1 VLWLTATEAFAGK
14 QNRHC
19 EIVVTRL
26 LTDAATVAQTLVAA
40 QQAVVQTP
48 AVQLQLLLQQKLSSQ
63 HQLLKLL
70 Q

>member
-1 VLWLTATEAFAGK
+1 VHWLTATEAFAVK

-26 LTDAATVAQTLVAA
+26 LTDAATAAQTLDAA
-40 QQAVVQTP
+40 QQAAVQTP